1 MSVQVKAASALE
13 ALAEDNP
20 ASQKV
25 FLDLDAPKALIK
37 LLKVK
42 YMSILFLIPYL
53 LKLEAIYRAC
63 NLSKRLHPQR
73 LYFEGLF

>member
-1 MSVQVKAASALE
+1 MGRNVSVQVKSIVPSYLVVFSLYCRPIVDLIKGRNVSVQVKAASALE

-37 LLKVK
+37 LLKVT
-42 YMSILFLIPYL
+42 
-53 LKLEAIYRAC
+53 
-63 NLSKRLHPQR
+63 
-73 LYFEGLF
+73 